1 VVVNEKTYK
10 ESSFIEPGS
19 TSVSIQTPWF
29 KLGLSICY
37 DVRFPELYRSR
48 AFDGVDLIVVPAAF
62 TIETGAVHWETLLT
76 SRAIENLSYVL
87 AAAQWGEHYGD
98 RKTYGHSMI
107 INPWGETVNALPSGN
122 GVVIAEI
129 DLELIAEIR
138 ENFPALLHRKILPD
152 S

>member
-1 VVVNEKTYK
+1 M
-10 ESSFIEPGS
+10 
-19 TSVSIQTPWF
+19 
-29 KLGLSICY
+29 
-37 DVRFPELYRSR
+37 
-48 AFDGVDLIVVPAAF
+48 
-62 TIETGAVHWETLLT
+62 LT

-129 DLELIAEIR
+129 DLELITEIR
-138 ENFPALLHRKILPD
+138 ENFPALLHRKIFSD